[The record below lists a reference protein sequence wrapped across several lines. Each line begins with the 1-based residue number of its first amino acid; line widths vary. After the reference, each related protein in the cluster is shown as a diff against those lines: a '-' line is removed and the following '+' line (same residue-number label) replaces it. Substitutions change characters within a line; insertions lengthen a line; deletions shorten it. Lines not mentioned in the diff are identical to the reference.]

1 MFKVIAEAY
10 SVLSDPKKRQNYDN
24 YGSAD
29 FDAGMGSRGA
39 NSGFGGFDDFAG
51 FSDFGGFGMGGMG
64 GGRSAFGGS
73 FGFSFERAEQIF
85 RDAFGDDFNL
95 GFGGQRPKKK

>member
-10 SVLSDPKKRQNYDN
+10 SVLSDPKKRQNYDK

-29 FDAGMGSRGA
+29 FDAGMGSRQS
-39 NSGFGGFDDFAG
+39 NSGFGGFDDFNG
-51 FSDFGGFGMGGMG
+51 FSDFGGFGMGGG
-64 GGRSAFGGS
+64 SAFGGS

-85 RDAFGDDFNL
+85 REAFGSDFNL
-95 GFGGQRPKKK
+95 GFGDQRPKKK